1 MPAVT
6 RELKITYGS
15 YVVGGSTDKLI
26 DGYVNVTK
34 DFVAASIEFSF
45 VITAATESAFKTAID
60 AAELAFRTP
69 FQNLTVEQ
77 GAVTLLDLS
86 HSTDTGFN
94 SNPSILKQ
102 EDDLNTGRSRK
113 YVVRIDFGM
122 PADTTTAPSEG
133 IRDSS
138 TNVIYTAARKRQ
150 VSISGVATAVGGT
163 DSRAK
168 YEAIIDAFCASI
180 LTGLGGTYELG
191 DEPTTEN
198 DYGDKVL
205 EFTRN
210 YDEIIYSEAGVASD
224 PEIVRMSF
232 GVNRKRI
239 SPGDF
244 PGSGAVR
251 LISVEARFSCWIDK
265 TVTQDLEA
273 KWENTIKEWVYGQMA
288 DIYSAGTLAVTDST
302 VSYDFTENSIN
313 GVVAGSIATG
323 SSVIS
328 LSRTEDK
335 TLQTGVT
342 LVPAWNGDP
351 LTKYAYQGPVIA
363 NRTVTIQKRILGT
376 TTTGVA
382 GGGAGAG
389 SNPLANQM
397 GTGIQFNFPIS
408 GLGGGG
414 SFQSVQA
421 GNPLANLF
429 GGSTIQFQLPG
440 GNVPTVGGGGGGP
453 QEVLISS
460 RSNATPLKIGL
471 DGREFNVTDIT
482 TTEVYQSYVPL
493 PGSVAGGL

>member
-6 RELKITYGS
+6 RELKITYGT
-15 YVVGGSTDKLI
+15 YIVGGSTDRLI

-45 VITAATESAFKTAID
+45 VITAASEAAFKTAVD

-69 FQNLTVEQ
+69 FKNLLVEQ

-86 HSTDTGFN
+86 HTTDTGFN

-150 VSISGVATAVGGT
+150 VSISGVATAVSET
-163 DSRAK
+163 DARAK

-198 DYGDKVL
+198 DYGDKTIQ
-205 EFTRN
+205 FTRN

-239 SPGDF
+239 APGDM
-244 PGSGAVR
+244 PLSGAAR
-251 LISVEARFSCWIDK
+251 LINVEARFSCWIDK
-265 TVTQDLEA
+265 TVTQDLQS
-273 KWENTIKEWVYGQMA
+273 KWEGTVKEWVYGQLA
-288 DIYSAGTLAVTDST
+288 DIYSAGVLAVTDST

-313 GVVAGSIATG
+313 GVVAGVISTG

-328 LSRTEDK
+328 LRRTEDRM
-335 TLQTGVT
+335 TQSGIV

-351 LTKYAYQGPVIA
+351 FSKYAYQGPRSSV
-363 NRTVTIQKRILGT
+363 RTVTIQKRVLGAV
-376 TTTGVA
+376 GVS
-382 GGGAGAG
+382 GMGVGPSAG

-397 GTGIQFNFPIS
+397 GAGIQFNLP
-408 GLGGGG
+408 GGG
-414 SFQSVQA
+414 SFQSTQQ

-429 GGSTIQFQLPG
+429 GGNIQFQFPG
-440 GNVPTVGGGGGGP
+440 QAAVPTVGGGGGGI
-453 QEVLISS
+453 QEALMTT
-460 RSNATPLKIGL
+460 RSNMTPLTIGI
-471 DGREFNVTDIT
+471 DGRKFDVTDIT
-482 TTEVYQSYVPL
+482 TTEVYHSYVAL
-493 PGSVAGGL
+493 TGSTSLGAIFSTI

>member
-15 YVVGGSTDKLI
+15 YVVGGSTDNLI
-26 DGYVNVTK
+26 DGYINLTK
-34 DFVAASIEFSF
+34 NFSESSVEFEF
-45 VITAATESAFKTAID
+45 VITAAREAAFKTAID

-150 VSISGVATAVGGT
+150 VSISGIATAVAGT

-210 YDEIIYSEAGVASD
+210 YDEIIYSEAGVAND
-224 PEIVRMSF
+224 PEIVRMAF
-232 GVNRKRI
+232 GVNRKRVA
-239 SPGDF
+239 PGDL
-244 PGSGAVR
+244 PLSGAVR

-313 GVVAGSIATG
+313 GVVTGAIATG

-328 LSRTEDK
+328 LTRTEDK

-351 LTKYAYQGPVIA
+351 LSKYAYQGPVTA

-376 TTTGVA
+376 TTTGLV
-382 GGGAGAG
+382 GGGVGG
-389 SNPLANQM
+389 NPLANQM
-397 GTGIQFNFPIS
+397 GAGMQFNFP
-408 GLGGGG
+408 GGG

-429 GGSTIQFQLPG
+429 GGTIQFQAPG
-440 GNVPTVGGGGGGP
+440 GTIPTVGGGGTGP

-460 RSNATPLKIGL
+460 RSNTTPLKIGL
-471 DGREFNVTDIT
+471 DGREINVTDIT

-493 PGSVAGGL
+493 PGSLVAGGL

>member
-45 VITAATESAFKTAID
+45 VITAASEAAFKTAVD

-69 FQNLTVEQ
+69 FQNLLVEQ

-122 PADTTTAPSEG
+122 PA
-133 IRDSS
+133 
-138 TNVIYTAARKRQ
+138 ARKRQ
-150 VSISGVATAVGGT
+150 VSISGTATAVAGT

-239 SPGDF
+239 APGDF

-313 GVVAGSIATG
+313 GVVTGSIATG

-351 LTKYAYQGPVIA
+351 LSKYAYQGPVIA

-397 GTGIQFNFPIS
+397 GAGMQFNFP
-408 GLGGGG
+408 GGG
-414 SFQSVQA
+414 SFQSVQP

-429 GGSTIQFQLPG
+429 GGIIQFQAPG
-440 GNVPTVGGGGGGP
+440 GTIPTVGGGGTGP

-460 RSNATPLKIGL
+460 RSNTTPLKIGL
-471 DGREFNVTDIT
+471 DGREINVTDIT

-493 PGSVAGGL
+493 PGSLVAGGL